1 MKMMKKT
8 EGKEE
13 ALVIWVGQDIIRHG
27 KKARKRMLSVK
38 EEKRLSECEWR
49 G

>member
-8 EGKEE
+8 ERKE
-13 ALVIWVGQDIIRHG
+13 AVLVIWVGQDIIRQG
-27 KKARKRMLSVK
+27 KKARKECFLL
-38 EEKRLSECEWR
+38 KRRKDYEGVS